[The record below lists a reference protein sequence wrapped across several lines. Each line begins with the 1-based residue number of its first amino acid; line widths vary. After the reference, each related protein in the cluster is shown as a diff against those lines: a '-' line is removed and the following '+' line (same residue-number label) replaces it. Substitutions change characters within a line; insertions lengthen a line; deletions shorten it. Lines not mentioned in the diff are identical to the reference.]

1 MPILVRSIR
10 LGLDEPEE
18 RLVEAVAKRLRV
30 SKSAIRTYAIVRRS
44 LDARRKDDIHFTY
57 QMELD
62 LDESHRTQRARLKRL
77 RARDVVWLDP
87 QVASAPECGT
97 HALRE
102 RPVVIGFGPGGMFAA
117 LRLAQF
123 GYRPIVFERGREV
136 RRRHRDVLQRFYR
149 EGEFDPSSNLLFGEG
164 GAGTYS
170 DGKLYTRV
178 TDPLCRLVLE
188 VFYQHGADPDV
199 LIDTRPHIGSDRLP
213 TICSRIRKRIE
224 SLGGEVRFECHMDDI
239 RVVDGRLEAVHLAG
253 PGFQPDGTWL
263 KAGPTVLAAGHSARD
278 TIRLLHRRGVGVGPK
293 PFQIGVRIEHPQA
306 MVNRWQ
312 YGAAA
317 GHNRLGP
324 AEYRLVA
331 KDAAG
336 KRSDVFSFCMCP
348 GGMILPTNESAGL
361 VATNGASRARRS
373 SPFANSGLVL
383 TLDPQTLSSKRS
395 SNPAVE
401 ALAYLERWE
410 HIAFEATGESY
421 RVPAQRA
428 SDFLRG
434 ARSDGQLETSY
445 PLGGQWAD
453 IAALIPEPVSEAL
466 RRALPRLNE
475 KFPGFSGDEA
485 LITAPETRA
494 SGPVRILRDITTR
507 QAVNVAGLYPVGEG
521 AGYSG
526 GIVSTAVDGIKA
538 ADAIVRHYA
547 PPD

>member
-1 MPILVRSIR
+1 MPILVRNIR

-18 RLVEAVAKRLRV
+18 RLVEVVAKRLRV
-30 SKSAIRTYAIVRRS
+30 SKNAIRTYAIVRRS
-44 LDARRKDDIHFTY
+44 LDARKKDDIHFSY

-62 LDESHRTQRARLKRL
+62 LDESHRVQRARLKRL
-77 RARDVVWLDP
+77 RARNVVWLEP
-87 QVASAPECGT
+87 QVANPPECGT
-97 HALRE
+97 HHLRE

-123 GYRPIVFERGREV
+123 GYKPVVFERGREV

-149 EGEFDPSSNLLFGEG
+149 DGVFDPSSNLLFGEG

-170 DGKLYTRV
+170 DGKLYTRIN
-178 TDPLCRLVLE
+178 DPLCRLVLE
-188 VFYQHGADPDV
+188 VFYQHGADPDI
-199 LIDTRPHIGSDRLP
+199 LIDTRPHVGSDRLP

-224 SLGGEVRFECHMDDI
+224 SLGGEVRFECHINDI
-239 RVVDGRLEAVHLAG
+239 RVADERLEAVHVSG
-253 PGFQPDGTWL
+253 PGFQPDGSWL
-263 KAGPTVLAAGHSARD
+263 KAGPTILAVGLSARD
-278 TIRLLHRRGVGVGPK
+278 TIRLLHRRGVRIGPK

-317 GHNRLGP
+317 GHRRLGP
-324 AEYRLVA
+324 AEYHLVA

-383 TLDPQTLSSKRS
+383 TLDPETISSKRGP
-395 SNPAVE
+395 NPAVE

-410 HIAFEATGESY
+410 RIAFEATGESY

-445 PLGGQWAD
+445 PLGGQWAE
-453 IAALIPEPVSEAL
+453 IAALIPELVSEAL
-466 RRALPRLNE
+466 RRALPRLND

-485 LITAPETRA
+485 LNTGPETRA
-494 SGPVRILRDITTR
+494 SGPIRI
-507 QAVNVAGLYPVGEG
+507 
-521 AGYSG
+521 
-526 GIVSTAVDGIKA
+526 
-538 ADAIVRHYA
+538 
-547 PPD
+547 